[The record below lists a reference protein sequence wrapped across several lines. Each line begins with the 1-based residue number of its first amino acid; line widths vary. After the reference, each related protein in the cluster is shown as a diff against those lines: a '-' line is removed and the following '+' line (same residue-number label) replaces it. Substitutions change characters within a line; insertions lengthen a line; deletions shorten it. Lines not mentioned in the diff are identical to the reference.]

1 MAQLTDN
8 NRVGV
13 MSQAILSDLMRGAAE
28 VIHPGELADRLAENR
43 PLRVKLGFDPTA
55 PDIHLGHTVILN
67 KLAQFQAL
75 GHDVIFLIGDFTAMI
90 GDPTGKNETR
100 PALSQEEV
108 LANAATYQAQ
118 AFKLLDPEKT
128 TVCFNASWMDA
139 LSPAEIIRL
148 MSTQTVARTLERDDF
163 EKRYRGGQPI
173 GLHEF
178 MYPLMQAY
186 DSVMLK
192 ADVELGGT
200 DQKFNLLAGRDLQRH
215 HGQSPQSVLMMPL
228 LEGLD
233 GVKKMSKSLGNTIG
247 VTDAPEEMFG
257 KVMSISDT
265 LMWRYFELLSSR
277 STQEIA
283 ALQEAAAQGE
293 NPRDIKVA
301 LALELVRRFHDA
313 ASAEQARVDF
323 IARFQ
328 AHALPED
335 LVEQVIALDSLEVS
349 VAYLLKEA
357 GLVSSTSEGSR
368 MLKQQAVRIDG
379 ERLESPRITLTR
391 ENSYIVQVGRRRC
404 AKVRIALSEG

>member
-1 MAQLTDN
+1 
-8 NRVGV
+8 
-13 MSQAILSDLMRGAAE
+13 MSQAILSDLLRGASE
-28 VIHPGELADRLAENR
+28 VIHPDEFSDRLAENR

-67 KLAQFQAL
+67 KLAQFQAF

-128 TVCFNASWMDA
+128 TVCFNASWMNA
-139 LSPAEIIRL
+139 LSPAEMIRL
-148 MSTQTVARTLERDDF
+148 MSSQTVARILERDDF

-200 DQKFNLLAGRDLQRH
+200 DQKFNLLAGRDLQKQ
-215 HGQSPQSVLMMPL
+215 HGQRPQSVLMMPL

-247 VTDAPEEMFG
+247 VTDAPSEMFG
-257 KVMSISDT
+257 KLMSVSDT
-265 LMWRYFELLSSR
+265 LMWRYFDLLSSR
-277 STQEIA
+277 TTQEIA
-283 ALQEAAAQGE
+283 ALRESAAQGE
-293 NPRDIKVA
+293 NPRDIKIK
-301 LALELVRRFHDA
+301 LALELVTRFHDRA
-313 ASAEQARVDF
+313 AAEQAHADF
-323 IARFQ
+323 VARFRE
-328 AHALPED
+328 HALPED
-335 LVEQVIALDSLEVS
+335 LPEQRIALASLEVS

-357 GLVSSTSEGSR
+357 GLVGSTSEGNR
-368 MLKQQAVRIDG
+368 MLKQQAVRLDG
-379 ERLESPRITLTR
+379 ARVESARITLDPDH
-391 ENSYIVQVGRRRC
+391 SYILQAGRRRC
-404 AKVRIALSEG
+404 AKIRVQCK